1 MTLQSKFWQLLMEI
15 VEYPGEYNAVGITLE
30 NILEKDLGECLQG
43 NALGDSLKNTW
54 SELDSNF

>member
-30 NILEKDLGECLQG
+30 NILEKDLGGMPSGKCLG
-43 NALGDSLKNTW
+43 GFFEEYLV
-54 SELDSNF
+54 